1 MKRFAALAGLAT
13 VSLLLQTGCLSR
25 AVKEGYYGVVGAQGE
40 VYELVRL
47 ADYGVD
53 EKPLAEYESF
63 ALEPITSDL
72 PPEVFTSAQLALL
85 TGQCRKAVIDSSLF
99 LGGSKKLI
107 GRGRVV
113 HYEGY
118 SFGGAMGAA
127 LGSQKALVVRM
138 QLLDGQTN
146 EPLGEAALVGVIKSS
161 LRRSDEEF
169 ADGVAKALVHW
180 LGKRTGHHEEEH

>member
-1 MKRFAALAGLAT
+1 MRRFAVLAGLAT

-25 AVKEGYYGVVGAQGE
+25 AVKESYYGVVGAQGE

-47 ADYGVD
+47 ADYEVD
-53 EKPLAEYESF
+53 EEPLADYASF

-72 PPEVFTSAQLALL
+72 PAEVFTSAQLTLL
-85 TGQCRKAVIDSSLF
+85 TSQCRNAVIDSDLF
-99 LGGSKKLI
+99 VGGSKKLV

-118 SFGGAMGAA
+118 SFGGTMGAA

-138 QLLDGQTN
+138 QLVDGQSN
-146 EPLGEAALVGVIKSS
+146 EALGEAALVGVIKSS

-180 LGKRTGHHEEEH
+180 LSKRTGQREEED